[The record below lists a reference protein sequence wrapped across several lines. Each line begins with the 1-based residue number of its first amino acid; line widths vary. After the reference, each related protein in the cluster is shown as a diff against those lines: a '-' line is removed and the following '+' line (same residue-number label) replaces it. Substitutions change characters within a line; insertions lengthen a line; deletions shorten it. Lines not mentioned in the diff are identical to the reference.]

1 MRKLLVGL
9 ALGAA
14 AALAAGLLGLVPL
27 VRTIELKTYDWRM
40 RVTADPASARQ
51 DIVLV
56 AIDEASI
63 RSLEPYFGRWPWPRL
78 VHASLVNYLARGPAK
93 AIVYDVIF
101 GERDKRAFK
110 VGDEAYTGEESDK
123 AFAESV
129 RRAGNVVMVADVV
142 SEGDGT
148 PGAAETSPLA
158 PFAPGGGFEQRSAFS
173 PPFEELARASRAL
186 GHNLLI

>member
-1 MRKLLVGL
+1 M
-9 ALGAA
+9 
-14 AALAAGLLGLVPL
+14 
-27 VRTIELKTYDWRM
+27 
-40 RVTADPASARQ
+40 
-51 DIVLV
+51 

-101 GERDKRAFK
+101 GERDKKAFK

-142 SEGDGT
+142 SEGDGRRAR
-148 PGAAETSPLA
+148 PRP
-158 PFAPGGGFEQRSAFS
+158 RCS
-173 PPFEELARASRAL
+173 PPSRQAAASNSDPRSRRPSRSWRGQAARS
-186 GHNLLI
+186 GTTC